1 MAPDPI
7 TQSWETR
14 CLARR
19 APRTPEAPFPDV
31 RVHAAVSAAGGATR
45 DARATVEYFAGTV
58 MIGFGVIFLVVLS
71 DVALGAF
78 IAGAAFTKA
87 LIMRLLV
94 PGAVFAAGVLLGAWL
109 TRSRAQAREL

>member
-1 MAPDPI
+1 VAPIPV
-7 TQSWETR
+7 TQSRKT
-14 CLARR
+14 CCPARR
-19 APRTPEAPFPDV
+19 TLRTAEPPAGDV
-31 RVHAAVSAAGGATR
+31 GAHAAVSATGGVTR

-58 MIGFGVIFLVVLS
+58 MIGFGVIFLVVLG

-94 PGAVFAAGVLLGAWL
+94 PGAVFTGGVLFGAWL
-109 TRSRAQAREL
+109 TRSSAREL